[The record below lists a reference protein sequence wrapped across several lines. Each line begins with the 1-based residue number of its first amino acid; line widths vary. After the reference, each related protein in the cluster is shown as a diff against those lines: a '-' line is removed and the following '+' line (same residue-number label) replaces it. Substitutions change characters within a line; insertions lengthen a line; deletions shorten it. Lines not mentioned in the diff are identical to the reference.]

1 MATASCDWRIL
12 RSMISSK
19 AFLLLFVLFVAL
31 TSILLAGG
39 GGHASFHT
47 SLADADKDQAITR
60 G

>member
-1 MATASCDWRIL
+1 
-12 RSMISSK
+12 MISSK

-39 GGHASFHT
+39 GGRHASFHT
-47 SLADADKDQAITR
+47 SLADTDKDRAITR